1 MILSFAEKK
10 KYKIGRSKEADICD
24 KADPLIS
31 RINSLISEVDGKSLL
46 IKAAYSSVI
55 TNLNTERAYY
65 CPIPL

>member
-31 RINSLISEVDGKSLL
+31 RINSLISEVDGTFFV
-46 IKAAYSSVI
+46 IKDEYLSVI
-55 TNLNTERAYY
+55 TNRNMEQVY
-65 CPIPL
+65 CCLIP

>member
-31 RINSLISEVDGKSLL
+31 RINSLISEVDGTFFV
-46 IKAAYSSVI
+46 IKDEYLSVI
-55 TNLNTERAYY
+55 TNRNMEQV
-65 CPIPL
+65 